1 MKRALQMMVVAGSL
15 VSAFAAL
22 AGSVGTNFP
31 YQGRLTDGG
40 APANGTYDIQ
50 LLMFNASVGG
60 TQKGLTQTFNDR
72 VVSNGVFTV
81 NADFGAQFDSEER
94 WIEVR
99 VRPGASVGAYT
110 TISPRTEATATP
122 YAQALKLP
130 VTESSNLVNGLLT
143 FTNTN
148 SSSTAYVLKLTSV
161 APSGNPTG
169 IGFQPVMIL
178 DTNNGNGLAAYTSA
192 TSAYSAYLS
201 SSGNASSGLV
211 ISNTSATSGSGVR
224 ADMTATSNTGNG
236 VDIGNAGLGRAGLF
250 TVTNTSNG
258 ANALEIQTNGNSN
271 SQAIRSLHSG
281 LGDNALFEITNVNN
295 AGEAVEAHT
304 IGTGNAGYFE
314 IDNTSSGTPALQ
326 GTTNGASGEGVYGF
340 SSGSSGTGVLGS
352 ATGSFSYGVRGTGLS
367 AGVRGE
373 CGTTN
378 GAGVYGVS
386 SAGGNGGGSGVPAGV
401 RGDASS
407 PGVAGG
413 AFFNNSGTG
422 IYAQSTSGTAGFFSG
437 NVTITGSLS
446 KGSGSFKIDHP
457 LDPANKFLYHSFV
470 ESPDM
475 MNVYTG
481 SAKIGEDGTVVVNLP
496 AYFGALNIDYHYQLT
511 CVGGYAQVYVAEEVK
526 DNQFKIAGGKPGM
539 KVSWQVTGTRNDAY
553 AQYHRVPV
561 ETEKAPEDRGMYLAP
576 EAFGFDQT
584 KQIGLR
590 TGSTG
595 VEKRID

>member
-1 MKRALQMMVVAGSL
+1 MKSVIRSLLAAAALGVVSISAVAG
-15 VSAFAAL
+15 V
-22 AGSVGTNFP
+22 VGTNFP

-50 LLMFNASVGG
+50 LLLFNASAGG
-60 TQKGLTQTFNDR
+60 TQKGITQTFADV

-81 NADFGAQFDSEER
+81 NPDFGAQFDSEER

-99 VRPGASVGAYT
+99 VRPGPSVGAYT

-130 VTESSNLVNGLLT
+130 VTESSNITNGLMT

-148 SSSTAYVLKLTSV
+148 TSNTAYVMKLTS
-161 APSGNPTG
+161 AGPSGNTPG
-169 IGFQPVMIL
+169 ISFQPVLIL
-178 DTNNGNGLAAYTSA
+178 DTDDGNGLASYVSA
-192 TSAYSAYLS
+192 TGAYASYFS
-201 SSGNASSGLV
+201 SSGAGGASVVAANIG
-211 ISNTSATSGSGVR
+211 TGSAGR
-224 ADMTATSNTGNG
+224 FDITGTTNSSSTLDVG
-236 VDIGNAGLGRAGLF
+236 TVGTGRAGLF
-250 TVTNTSNG
+250 TVSNSSNA
-258 ANALEIQTNGNSN
+258 ANAVEIQTNGNST
-271 SQAIRSLHSG
+271 SQALRCLHTG
-281 LGDNALFEITNVNN
+281 LGDNALFEITNASN

-304 IGTGNAGYFE
+304 VGTGNAGYFQV
-314 IDNTSSGTPALQ
+314 DNTASGTPALQ
-326 GTTNGASGEGVYGF
+326 GTTNGDNGEGVYGF

-373 CGTTN
+373 CGTSN
-378 GAGVYGVS
+378 GSGVYGVT
-386 SAGGNGGGSGVPAGV
+386 SAGGGSAQGV
-401 RGDASS
+401 RGDASQA
-407 PGVAGG
+407 GAAGG
-413 AFFNNSGTG
+413 AFYNNFGTG
-422 IYAQSTSGTAGFFSG
+422 VYAQSTNGTAGFFSG

-457 LDPANKFLYHSFV
+457 LDPANKYLYHSFV

-481 SAKIGEDGTVVVNLP
+481 TAKIGEDGTATVSLP
-496 AYFGALNIDYHYQLT
+496 SYFGALNIDFHYQLT

-576 EAFGFDQT
+576 EAFGFDKS
-584 KQIGLR
+584 KQIGAQNGR
-590 TGSTG
+590 SGP
-595 VEKRID
+595 EKRID